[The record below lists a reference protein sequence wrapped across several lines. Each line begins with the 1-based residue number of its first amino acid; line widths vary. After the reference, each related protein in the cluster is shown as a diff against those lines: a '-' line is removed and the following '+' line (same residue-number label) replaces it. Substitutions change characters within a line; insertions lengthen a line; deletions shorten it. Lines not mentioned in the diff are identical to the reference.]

1 MLNRLDRSTGNAM
14 TVAQFEGGGG
24 GEASVAWQL
33 REEPKTVATAAA
45 AGKPIVQIN
54 KRSKLVEDIRRVSSA
69 IGPQPEPSKRGSS
82 MFRKRKKKA
91 A

>member
-1 MLNRLDRSTGNAM
+1 M
-14 TVAQFEGGGG
+14 
-24 GEASVAWQL
+24 
-33 REEPKTVATAAA
+33 ATAAA